1 MWGPTDMPKL
11 ADDETALGVHSVHH
25 FRPRL
30 HLVLRVDS
38 WGMAQS
44 AQAMKKN
51 KKLQPTI
58 KLYYNS

>member
-1 MWGPTDMPKL
+1 MPKL
-11 ADDETALGVHSVHH
+11 ADDETALGVHSIHH

-38 WGMAQS
+38 WGMAQP

-51 KKLQPTI
+51 KKLQRTI